1 VNLQKNCCFI
11 NLVGNAIKFT
21 ESGSVVITVE
31 NQELVIPPRGKAI
44 LLVSVQDTVGLW
56 TKLFPRAPNF
66 IQKNSVSKLHYR
78 ILGSI

>member
-1 VNLQKNCCFI
+1 MSYIVHFI
-11 NLVGNAIKFT
+11 PI
-21 ESGSVVITVE
+21 VVF
-31 NQELVIPPRGKAI
+31 I
-44 LLVSVQDTVGLW
+44 LLFVGIGLW